1 MKFDRLRPM
10 TYDITKHSR
19 KNKFLQ
25 NNDFL
30 FVWNANLINYKENFF
45 FVIFSVENR
54 AYFFSRK
61 PCLHSSKKLNI
72 KHLNI

>member
-30 FVWNANLINYKENFF
+30 FEQNANLIIYKEMQ
-45 FVIFSVENR
+45 I
-54 AYFFSRK
+54 
-61 PCLHSSKKLNI
+61 
-72 KHLNI
+72 